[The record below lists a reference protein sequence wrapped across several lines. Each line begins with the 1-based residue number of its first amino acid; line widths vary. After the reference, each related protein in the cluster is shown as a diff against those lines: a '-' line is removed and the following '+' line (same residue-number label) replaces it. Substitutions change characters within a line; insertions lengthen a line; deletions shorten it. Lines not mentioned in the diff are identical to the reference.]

1 MQKQFENSTEIV
13 DKLTFEKASNYLN
26 EIIGFATEK
35 GFLKDQNAANEYTK
49 EIGRIGAMLAD
60 YESIYIKFENIKVK
74 NPLLIS
80 IEKEMQKRHLKQRQ
94 TAELLDIK
102 ENTFSQILHGKRSI
116 SMQMAKR
123 LHRVLNIDAK
133 TLIEYA

>member
-1 MQKQFENSTEIV
+1 MNKQFENIMEIT
-13 DKLTFEKASNYLN
+13 DKVTYDEAMKYLD
-26 EIIGFATEK
+26 EIEQYATK
-35 GFLKDQNAANEYTK
+35 NGFLADQYANNEYTQ
-49 EIGRIGAMLAD
+49 EMGRISEMLAD
-60 YESIYIKFENIKVK
+60 FESIYMDLSPLKVK

-80 IEKEMQKRHLKQRQ
+80 IEKEMQKRQLKQRQ
-94 TAELLDIK
+94 TAELLEIK

-133 TLIEYA
+133 TIIEYA